1 MSNQIFPVLT
11 VRNHYKN
18 TVEVFVNQF
27 FAPSFSS
34 LAYPKQALQR
44 LEIGA
49 HFPSFALASNPVN
62 TQLEIVLR
70 YNAFPESLAN
80 SFKKVLNDYFRPYVE
95 GEKVKHYLKYKRQFT
110 RILGAAAHSS
120 INNPMSASEL
130 QLDNRNLITAIRVF
144 WEESKI
150 ILPNT

>member
-1 MSNQIFPVLT
+1 MKNKTFPTIAVLNHYRNTIGAFSNQFITP
-11 VRNHYKN
+11 H
-18 TVEVFVNQF
+18 
-27 FAPSFSS
+27 FSS
-34 LAYPKQALQR
+34 LTYPKQILQR
-44 LEIGA
+44 LEISV
-49 HFPSFALASNPVN
+49 HFPSFVSASNPIN
-62 TQLEIVLR
+62 AQLEIVLR
-70 YNAFPESLAN
+70 YNPFPESLAK
-80 SFKKVLNDYFRPYVE
+80 SFKEVLNDYFRHYVE

-120 INNPMSASEL
+120 INNPINMDDL